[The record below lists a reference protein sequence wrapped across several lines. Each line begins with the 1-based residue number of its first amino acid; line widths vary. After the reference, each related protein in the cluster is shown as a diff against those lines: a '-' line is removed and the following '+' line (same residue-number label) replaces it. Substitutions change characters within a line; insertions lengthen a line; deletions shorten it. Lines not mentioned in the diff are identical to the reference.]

1 MCSRAWLEKRVGK
14 YKERAAGRKDST
26 VVGLV
31 SHANISGIHL
41 GDSREAFN
49 SFKQENGI
57 VHL

>member
-1 MCSRAWLEKRVGK
+1 MGK
-14 YKERAAGRKDST
+14 YKERAAGRKEST

-41 GDSREAFN
+41 GGSREAFN